1 MFALLPAIDL
11 GIFVTTILLSMVT
24 VEVTPVGKDAGVDE
38 EGTVKSFGSQSS
50 IKKPIVGASVGST
63 CGLTVVVSI
72 GVGGIGGGAG
82 VLFFSQE
89 EKVATIKKAFAI
101 KEIRAF
107 EIIGDLFN
115 CNKVL
120 ILKICCRPKNRPA
133 TFVLQIAAC

>member
-72 GVGGIGGGAG
+72 GVGGVGIGAG

-89 EKVATIKKAFAI
+89 EKTTPIKKTFIIKAIQAFD
-101 KEIRAF
+101 
-107 EIIGDLFN
+107 IIGDLFKY
-115 CNKVL
+115 NKV
-120 ILKICCRPKNRPA
+120 
-133 TFVLQIAAC
+133 

>member
-72 GVGGIGGGAG
+72 GVGGVGIGAG

-89 EKVATIKKAFAI
+89 EKVATIKKAFII
-101 KEIRAF
+101 KEIQAF
-107 EIIGDLFN
+107 DIIGDLFKY
-115 CNKVL
+115 NKV
-120 ILKICCRPKNRPA
+120 
-133 TFVLQIAAC
+133 